1 MELLVWI
8 GAAITLAGFLGL
20 IWSIRLVM
28 KARREGLDDDAL
40 RDRLRTAMPV
50 NIGAL
55 FLSFFGLMLV
65 IVGVIL
71 A

>member
-1 MELLVWI
+1 METMIWI
-8 GAAITLAGFLGL
+8 GAAITLLGFLGL
-20 IWSIRLVM
+20 LWSIRLVAR
-28 KARREGLDDDAL
+28 ARRAGLDDDAL
-40 RDRLRTAMPV
+40 RDRLRAAMPV

-71 A
+71 T

>member
-1 MELLVWI
+1 MELLIWI
-8 GAAITLAGFLGL
+8 GAAITLLGFLGL
-20 IWSIRLVM
+20 LWSVVLVAR
-28 KARREGLDDDAL
+28 ARREGLDDDAL
-40 RDRLRTAMPV
+40 RARLRGAMPV

-55 FLSFFGLMLV
+55 FLSLFGLMLV

>member
-1 MELLVWI
+1 MDVMIWI

-20 IWSIRLVM
+20 VWSIRMVA

-40 RDRLRTAMPV
+40 RDRLRAAMPV

-71 A
+71 S